1 MAPTSEER
9 REVAKRLREYA
20 KFRNFCPFET
30 FFVRPNMIL
39 FGDNGRDRADGY
51 IFEHLA
57 DMIDPEGADDDH

>member
-1 MAPTSEER
+1 
-9 REVAKRLREYA
+9 
-20 KFRNFCPFET
+20 
-30 FFVRPNMIL
+30 MIL